1 MHGEYKVPDGKLVKV
16 DAAVTDGR
24 LTDVRVSGDFFL
36 EPDETLEQLNRSLT
50 GAGADEELS
59 QLVAR
64 MRAELPSDARLVGFS
79 LEAVAIAVRRGV
91 TQASQWTD
99 HRWGVVH
106 EAARSPLMHMALDQV
121 LAEEVAAGRRAPTLR
136 IWEWTGSA
144 VILGSFQSVGN
155 EVDLEAA
162 ERYGIEVVRR
172 ITGGGAMFTEP
183 GNAVTYSLYAP
194 VSLVAGMPFAESY
207 AFLDDWVLQV
217 LRELGL
223 NVWYEPLND
232 ISSDG
237 GKIGGAAQRRVSSG
251 AVLHHA
257 TMSYDVDADKLADVL
272 RVGGE
277 KLSDKGVASAKKRVD
292 PLRRQT
298 GLDRA
303 VIIERLVDGFRSRYG
318 LSDTPVTADEEER
331 ARELIEAK
339 FATDGW
345 FYRVP

>member
-16 DAAVTDGR
+16 DAAVVDGR
-24 LTDVRVSGDFFL
+24 LSEVRVSGDFFL
-36 EPDETLEQLNRSLT
+36 EPDDALEQLNRSLT
-50 GAGADEELS
+50 GASSDAELGE
-59 QLVAR
+59 LVER
-64 MRAELPSDARLVGFS
+64 MRSGLPSDARLVGFS
-79 LEAVAIAVRRGV
+79 PEAVAIAVRRGV

-106 EAARSPLMHMALDQV
+106 EAARPPLMHMALDQV
-121 LAEEVAAGRRAPTLR
+121 LAEEVAEGRRAPTLR
-136 IWEWTGSA
+136 IWEWSRPS
-144 VILGSFQSVGN
+144 VILGSFQSVSN

-232 ISSDG
+232 IASDG
-237 GKIGGAAQRRVSSG
+237 GKIGGAAQRRVASG

-257 TMSYDVDADKLADVL
+257 TLSYDVDADKLGDVL

-298 GLDRA
+298 GLDRS
-303 VIIERLVDGFRSRYG
+303 VIIDRLVDGFRSRYG
-318 LSDTPVTADEEER
+318 LSDMPVTAAEEKR
-331 ARELIEAK
+331 AQELIEEK
-339 FATDGW
+339 FATGGW